1 MQIKVTK
8 KYHIITVRITKIKRA
23 GVSEDMEK
31 PETSC
36 TACGKV
42 RLYMS
47 LGKQAYSSSKV

>member
-8 KYHIITVRITKIKRA
+8 KYHIVTVRITKIKKA
-23 GVSEDMEK
+23 GVGEDMEK
-31 PETSC
+31 SEASY

-42 RLYMS
+42 QLYRS